1 MDKGVLTY
9 LIEQGISGEVLPSQG
24 HNFELIRITDIGHIS
39 VYDKVTDDIVTRIG
53 D

>member
-1 MDKGVLTY
+1 MDEGVLTY
-9 LIEQGISGEVLPSQG
+9 LREQGISGEVLPSQG
-24 HNFELIRITDIGHIS
+24 PNFKLIRIIDISHIA